1 MTKLPRGLRNNNPL
15 NIRRSCNVWVGKKK
29 RVTDPEFEQFESIR
43 YGFRAAF
50 RIIYTYYHGYDLK
63 TVRELISRWA
73 PENENDTAQYI
84 STVMTQLIPN
94 GIVRK
99 ADEVLPPPEEDKF
112 LWCNIVR
119 AMYRV
124 ECGAK
129 AASLPTTWAEITDG
143 WKMAFP

>member
-1 MTKLPRGLRNNNPL
+1 MKLPRGIRNNNPL
-15 NIRRSCNVWVGKKK
+15 NVRRSHNDWFGL
-29 RVTDPEFEQFESIR
+29 RRQQTDPEFAQFVTMR
-43 YGFRAAF
+43 CGFRAAF
-50 RIIYTYYHGYDLK
+50 RILHTYYHVYDLR
-63 TVRELISRWA
+63 TVREVITRWA
-73 PENENDTAQYI
+73 PDNENDTARYI

-99 ADEVLPPPEEDKF
+99 ADEVLPAPEEDMIV
-112 LWCNIVR
+112 WCNIVR

-129 AASLPTTWAEITDG
+129 AASLPTTWADITDG